1 MSLAHVLLLINAH
14 NLVYF
19 LIQNRN
25 RGWLSVKITMRPAV
39 VIINLYYITVLC
51 PVVYRKLG
59 DVADTDIT
67 NQIHAMLATPSS
79 RPSTTTATASSRVL
93 SSAKLTA
100 SLKSNSYM
108 GRKITYPGNVLFG
121 VQYIVPMWIEWHQQY
136 YEEIFSRIVHIVEN
150 AAPCFLHNTHNLY
163 PTQFIIYP
171 ISSFGMN

>member
-1 MSLAHVLLLINAH
+1 MLLYTKLDFTYNLTLGINIVLLAYTYLTLIYVLSLYLTANKCSQSSSFTDSEQEQGLTIGKNSHAPH
-14 NLVYF
+14 Y
-19 LIQNRN
+19 
-25 RGWLSVKITMRPAV
+25 SVK
-39 VIINLYYITVLC
+39 LYYITVLC

-59 DVADTDIT
+59 DVTDTDIS

-121 VQYIVPMWIEWHQQY
+121 V
-136 YEEIFSRIVHIVEN
+136 
-150 AAPCFLHNTHNLY
+150 
-163 PTQFIIYP
+163 
-171 ISSFGMN
+171 